1 MPSSVL
7 DLYHMEE
14 TIQQL
19 QQKIDIQTQKIDELY
34 VSVEKVRKY
43 FVTSM
48 WVGVALFVLPLIG
61 ILFATPSF
69 LSSYTDAAANY

>member
-1 MPSSVL
+1 
-7 DLYHMEE
+7 MEE

-19 QQKIDIQTQKIDELY
+19 QQKVDMQTQKIDELY

-61 ILFATPSF
+61 ILFAAPSF